1 MEGRSSRSLGIV
13 AAIGCLAAVAALFGA
28 VAGVGGT
35 YVLLQ
40 AREGAGARPTAPAAF
55 SDPLPTPGGTD
66 PGAAG
71 ASVAD
76 AVHRVGPA
84 VVTVINHLGGN
95 SVGGG
100 TASGSGVIVSMD
112 GYIVTNN
119 HVVDGAATLEV
130 VFADGSQADAS
141 LVGSDP
147 FADIAVVKV
156 SAAVPRA
163 AAWGDS
169 DALAPGD
176 TVIAIGSPLGD
187 FVNTVTAG
195 VVSATHRS
203 IEAEPGFRM
212 DGLIQTDA
220 AINHGN
226 SGGPLVNLEGQI
238 VGINTLVVRGG
249 GLGQGQAEGL
259 GFAVESSR
267 ARGVAEAIIARGAYP
282 RPYLGIR
289 WEWVTPETAQQNR
302 LPDLYGAYLS
312 EVTAGAPAAEGGLHD
327 GDLLTGLDGRAF
339 DEEAPFLNR
348 LLEHQPGDRVTFDVL
363 RNGTRLQVE
372 IVLGTRPLA

>member
-1 MEGRSSRSLGIV
+1 LGIV

-35 YVLLQ
+35 FVLLQ
-40 AREGAGARPTAPAAF
+40 AREDADTARPTAAAAI
-55 SDPLPTPGGTD
+55 SAPVPLPGESE

-71 ASVAD
+71 TTVAD
-76 AVHRVGPA
+76 AVNRVGPA
-84 VVTVINHLGGN
+84 VVTVINHLGAGN

-130 VFADGSQADAS
+130 VFADGLQADAS

-156 SAAVPRA
+156 SVAVPSA

-203 IEAEPGFRM
+203 IESEPGFRM

-267 ARGVAEAIIARGAYP
+267 ARGVADAIIARGAYP

-327 GDLLTGLDGRAF
+327 GDILTGLDGRAF

-363 RNGTRLQVE
+363 RNGIRLQLEV
-372 IVLGTRPLA
+372 VLGTRPSA